1 MDILILIIILIGL
14 IFGSFANVC
23 IYRIPKELS
32 IFKPARSFCPSCRQ
46 TIKWYDNIPIFSYL
60 LLKGKCRH
68 CGARIS
74 IRYPLVELLMSL
86 SFLLVYSKIEGFDSV
101 FDLVVLLFWWL
112 FMWTLIVGSAI
123 DIELRIIPDVFTI
136 GLCIAGVFF
145 STFNNLLGFSG
156 FFILKRIVVS
166 IVGAIAGL
174 FLGLVVAW
182 LGERIFKKESFGG
195 ADIKLLA
202 AFGAWLGASGAFWSL
217 FAASF
222 VGSVVSIVLILLKRI
237 TAKDYVPFGPYLSV
251 GAVLVYLAKSI

>member
-1 MDILILIIILIGL
+1 MDIVIIILFGL

-32 IFKPARSFCPSCRQ
+32 VFKPARSFCPSCRQ

-68 CGARIS
+68 CGAVIS
-74 IRYPLVELLMSL
+74 LKYPVVEFLTAVLFYVVYISVGFNSLVHI
-86 SFLLVYSKIEGFDSV
+86 VP
-101 FDLVVLLFWWL
+101 LLFWWL

-123 DIELRIIPDVFTI
+123 DIKLRIIPDVFTI

-251 GAVLVYLAKSI
+251 GAILVFLLAFS